1 MPLLDMIMS
10 EWINPY
16 NIFFKRTEDGF
27 EVTYYFEE
35 DLSQSQREFIDQ
47 LIKDSLNDKQWDPDK
62 MTSFFRGTI

>member
-1 MPLLDMIMS
+1 MIMS

-16 NIFFKRTEDGF
+16 NISFKRTEDGF

-47 LIKDSLNDKQWDPDK
+47 LIKDSLNDKQSNIDE
-62 MTSFFRGTI
+62 MASFFRRTV